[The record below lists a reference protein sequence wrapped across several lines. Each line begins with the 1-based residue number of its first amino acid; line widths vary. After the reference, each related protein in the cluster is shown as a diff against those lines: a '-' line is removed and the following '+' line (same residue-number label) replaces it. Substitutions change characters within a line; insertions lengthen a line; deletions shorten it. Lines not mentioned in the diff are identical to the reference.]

1 MLKQPDMTDAP
12 TSHRCKHD
20 ILSTMGAF
28 VLSILAISGCTQ
40 VGVVPGEPTSAAATP
55 SESSDAKAAV
65 RQTDDA
71 GRRLPFTTGFPRR
84 WSNGNDGTTY
94 EPCTAANTSTLQSAG
109 LDPLSVKDAAIADH
123 QTARGCR
130 WSYTGSTFHS
140 LTQIV
145 GNNGPLH
152 EYKLKKSTS
161 FVWRPDTSINM
172 RLVAV
177 GSVPELGECTA
188 MVDSGRAIVFTR
200 MSAYSDPPP
209 IDEICDKAIAFTR
222 ATIDQMPE

>member
-1 MLKQPDMTDAP
+1 MN
-12 TSHRCKHD
+12 
-20 ILSTMGAF
+20 GATLTAAAIF
-28 VLSILAISGCTQ
+28 LLAVFAVSGCSQ
-40 VGVVPGEPTSAAATP
+40 VGVVPGEPTSAAANP
-55 SESSDAKAAV
+55 GESANAKADV
-65 RQTDDA
+65 RQTDEA
-71 GRRLPFTTGFPRR
+71 GRPLPFTTVFPRR

-94 EPCTAANTSTLQSAG
+94 EPCTAADTTTLRAAG
-109 LDPLSVKDAAIADH
+109 LDPRSARDAAIADH

-130 WSYTGSTFHS
+130 WSYTGSTSHS

-177 GSVPELGECTA
+177 GSVHELGECTA